1 VERLIMHELKLPPQ
15 SAIAEQN
22 IIGSILI
29 NNGCLNSV
37 LELVT
42 GEHFYN
48 QTNQQIFT
56 CIKEL
61 ASRNTAIDITT
72 LGDYLEKKF
81 QTDQHFAYLVQMAKD
96 TPSSANVIAYCS
108 MVVNHWNGRKIIEAC
123 HKALDRTY
131 DTAEYEAARLDL
143 YSDLENLFKNKGEEL
158 IHDGPA
164 LAESFIAEMERLV
177 KADGEMSGMST
188 GDEHIDQVSGGLHPG
203 DYIGIAAKSGGG
215 KTTKAIN
222 IMTHFAKMG
231 RRVLFF
237 STEMKRQKVM
247 MKICA
252 DLGNVPFAA
261 IKKADMNA
269 EQWNNVTEAAQV
281 IKKSKMHVDDS
292 SGLTIDDIER
302 KARQIKAKYGDL
314 DLICFDYIQRIKISG
329 GGSMYQELTNA
340 SNRLKDLFMELG
352 CAGIVLAQLK
362 KNTKGRPTASD
373 LRETGAIENDSDLL
387 IFLHTDSED
396 SKPQKGMFTHE
407 IFNKV
412 RFGETGVKMLTNQLD
427 YQRFICNDEKA
438 PEPKTETEWG

>member
-1 VERLIMHELKLPPQ
+1 MNDLKIPPQ
-15 SAIAEQN
+15 SCLAEQN

-37 LELVT
+37 LELVACD
-42 GEHFYN
+42 HFYN
-48 QTNQQIFT
+48 LTNQQIFT

-61 ASRNTAIDITT
+61 ASRNTVIDITT
-72 LGDYLEKKF
+72 LGDYLENKF
-81 QTDQHFAYLVQMAKD
+81 QTGDHFPYLVQMARD
-96 TPSSANVIAYCS
+96 TPSSANVTEYCS
-108 MVVNHWNGRKIIEAC
+108 MIVNHWNGRKIIEAC
-123 HKALDRTY
+123 HKALDRVY
-131 DTAEYEAARLDL
+131 DTAEYEYARQDL
-143 YSDLENLFKNKGEEL
+143 YSDLEGLFQNKGEEL
-158 IHDGPA
+158 IYDGPA

-177 KADGEMSGMST
+177 NADGEMSGMST
-188 GDEHIDQVSGGLHPG
+188 GDEHIDQVSGGLHRG
-203 DYIGIAAKSGGG
+203 DYVAIAAKSGAG

-247 MKICA
+247 MKICS
-252 DLGNVPFAA
+252 DVGNVPFSA
-261 IKKADMNA
+261 IKTADMNDS
-269 EQWNNVTEAAQV
+269 QWSHVSDAAQV
-281 IKKSKMHVDDS
+281 IKNSKMHVDDS

-329 GGSMYQELTNA
+329 SGSMYHELTTA

-362 KNTKGRPTASD
+362 KNTTGIPTASD

-387 IFLHTDSED
+387 IFLHTDSEN

-412 RFGETGVKMLTNQLD
+412 RFGETCVKMLTNQLD
-427 YQRFICNDEKA
+427 YQRFVCNDEEA
-438 PEPKTETEWG
+438 PEPAKEKEWG

>member
-1 VERLIMHELKLPPQ
+1 MNELKLPPQ

-37 LELVT
+37 LEVVNSD
-42 GEHFYN
+42 HFYN

-56 CIKEL
+56 SIKEL

-81 QTDQHFAYLVQMAKD
+81 QTDQHFEYLVQMAKD
-96 TPSSANVIAYCS
+96 TPSSANVIAYCA
-108 MVVNHWNGRKIIEAC
+108 MVVNHWNGRKIITAC

-131 DTAEYEAARLDL
+131 ETAEYEAARLDL
-143 YSDLENLFKNKGEEL
+143 YSDLESLFQNKGEEL
-158 IHDGPA
+158 IYDGPA
-164 LAESFIAEMERLV
+164 LADSFIDEMERLI
-177 KADGEMSGMST
+177 KTDGEMSGMST
-188 GDEHIDQVSGGLHPG
+188 GDEHIDQVSGGLHAG
-203 DYIGIAAKSGGG
+203 DYVGIAAKSGGG

-247 MKICA
+247 MKICS

-261 IKKADMNA
+261 IKTPISMEP

-292 SGLTIDDIER
+292 SGLTIEDIER

-387 IFLHTDSED
+387 IFLHTDNED
-396 SKPQKGMFTHE
+396 SKPQKGMFTLE

-412 RFGETGVKMLTNQLD
+412 RFGETCAKMLTNQLD
-427 YQRFICNDEKA
+427 YQRFICNGEEA
-438 PEPKTETEWG
+438 PEPAKEKEWG